1 MTTTTTILPT
11 SEGDPFLSV
20 VRFTSQLA
28 EASEPEIARLCKEAE
43 EFIVARKWLELASL
57 LVASAELASSK
68 ISQQDFEC
76 TYSIICSIVKNAN
89 SPEDDVLDIVK
100 VISAKLVQQ
109 PNDKASLRLK
119 ILFNLYSLLDH
130 PYARFQVYMKALSL
144 AVTGK
149 VTEYVI
155 PSFKKID
162 SFLEEWSIDIKDQRE
177 LFLAIANV
185 LRENK
190 SLVKESLKFLTKY
203 LTTFSKEDAQALGE
217 AKEEAVRAVIE
228 FVKAPN
234 IFQCD
239 LLDLPAVAQ
248 LEKDPKYGP
257 VHQLLKIFL
266 TQRLNAY
273 REFQT
278 ANSECLQSYGLVD
291 EDCVTKMRLLSLV
304 HLASDEFGK
313 IPYTSIKDTLQ
324 LKGEEVEPWIV
335 KAITAKLIDCKM
347 DQINQAVIIRQV
359 ASVETFRCSER
370 KFGSDGVSPPRKMPP
385 IILFSFW
392 LLCITTCLPGRI
404 TVLADSDKSVLL
416 RFKETVSDPGSI
428 LASWVNESE
437 DYCSWFGVSC
447 DSTSR
452 VMALNISGSGSD
464 KGSSKISRN
473 RFTCADIGKFPLY
486 GFGIRRVCAG
496 KLGTLVG
503 NLPSVIVGLTELRVL
518 SLPFN
523 SFSGEIPVGIWE
535 MEKLEVLDLEGNL
548 MSGSLPVQFTG
559 LRSLRVMN
567 LGFNRFSGE
576 IPSSLQNLSKLEILN
591 LGGNKLNG
599 TVPGFV
605 GRFRVVHLLLNW
617 LEGSLPKDIGDNC
630 GKLEHLDLSGNFLS
644 GRIPESLGSCRG
656 LKSLLLYMNTLEETI
671 PSEFGNL
678 GKLEVL
684 DVSKNTLSGPLPAE
698 LGNCSSLS
706 VLVLSNLYNV
716 YEDISSV
723 RGESDQPPG
732 ADLTS
737 MTEDFNFYQ
746 GGIPEEITRLP
757 KLKILWVPRATLE
770 GRFPRDWG
778 SCQSLEMVNLG
789 QNFFKGEIPVG
800 LSKCKNLRLLDL
812 SSNMLTGELLKEM
825 SVPCMS
831 VFDVGGNSLSGLIPE
846 FLSNTTTHCP
856 PVVYFD
862 GFSIESYNAD
872 PSSVYLSFFTE
883 QAQVG
888 ASLTAVGGDGSP
900 AVFHNF
906 ADNNFTGTLKSVPI
920 AQERLGKNISFIFS
934 GGGNQ
939 LYGQFPGNLFDSC
952 DKLKAVYVN
961 VSFNKLSGR
970 IPEGLSNMCPSLKIL
985 DASLNQIFGTI
996 PSSLGDLSSLVA
1008 LNLSWNQ
1015 LQGHLPGSLGKKM
1028 NALTFLS
1035 FANNNLTGQIPEGF
1049 GQLHSLQV
1057 LDLSSNSLSGGIP
1070 HDFVN
1075 LKNLTVLLLNNNNL
1089 SGQIPTGFSTF
1100 AVFNVSS
1107 NNMSGPVPPTNGLT
1121 KCSSVVG
1128 NMYLQPCRVFSLTTP
1143 SSDPRGPMAD
1153 SSTQDYASSP
1163 VENTPSQNSGRDG
1176 FNSLEIAS
1184 IASASAIVSVLIAL
1198 VILFFYTRKW
1208 HPKSKVM
1215 ATTKRE
1221 VTMFMDMGVAITF
1234 DNVVRATGNF
1244 NASNL
1249 IGNGGFGATYKAEIS
1264 QEVIVAIKRLSIG
1277 RFQGVQQ
1284 FHAEIKTL
1292 GRLRHPNLVT
1302 LIGYH
1307 ASETEMFLVYNYLP
1321 GGNLEKFIQERSTR
1335 AVDWRNLHKIALD
1348 IARALAY
1355 LHDQCVPRVLHRDVK
1370 PSNILLDNDH
1380 NAYLSDFGLARLLG
1394 TSETHATTGV
1404 AGTFGYVAPEYAMT
1418 CRVSDKADVYS
1429 YGVVLLELL
1438 SDKKALDPSFVSY
1451 GNGFNIV
1458 QWGCMLLKQ
1467 GRAKEFFTAGLW
1479 DAGPHDDLVEVLHLA
1494 VICTVDS
1501 LSTRPTMKQVVRRL
1515 KQLQPPC

>member
-149 VTEYVI
+149 VTEYLGERI
-155 PSFKKID
+155 PQVLDKVSND
-162 SFLEEWSIDIKDQRE
+162 FLQ
-177 LFLAIANV
+177 
-185 LRENK
+185 
-190 SLVKESLKFLTKY
+190 
-203 LTTFSKEDAQALGE
+203 EDAQALGE

-273 REFQT
+273 R
-278 ANSECLQSYGLVD
+278 NSKLQIQNVCKAMKILNFYFWWSLGLVD

-385 IILFSFW
+385 IIFFSFW

-464 KGSSKISRN
+464 KGSSKLVETVSLVLILAS
-473 RFTCADIGKFPLY
+473 FLCMGLVFG
-486 GFGIRRVCAG
+486 GFAPES
-496 KLGTLVG
+496 LGTLVG

-778 SCQSLEMVNLG
+778 SCQSLEMVNL
-789 QNFFKGEIPVG
+789 
-800 LSKCKNLRLLDL
+800 
-812 SSNMLTGELLKEM
+812 ELLKEM

-1049 GQLHSLQV
+1049 GQLHSLQ
-1057 LDLSSNSLSGGIP
+1057 
-1070 HDFVN
+1070 
-1075 LKNLTVLLLNNNNL
+1075 NLTVLLLNNNNL

-1163 VENTPSQNSGRDG
+1163 VENI
-1176 FNSLEIAS
+1176 L
-1184 IASASAIVSVLIAL
+1184 LIAL

-1307 ASETEMFLVYNYLP
+1307 ASETEMFLL
-1321 GGNLEKFIQERSTR
+1321 RSG
-1335 AVDWRNLHKIALD
+1335 ASGA
-1348 IARALAY
+1348 A
-1355 LHDQCVPRVLHRDVK
+1355 
-1370 PSNILLDNDH
+1370 
-1380 NAYLSDFGLARLLG
+1380 
-1394 TSETHATTGV
+1394 
-1404 AGTFGYVAPEYAMT
+1404 
-1418 CRVSDKADVYS
+1418 
-1429 YGVVLLELL
+1429 

>member
-1 MTTTTTILPT
+1 MTSLP
-11 SEGDPFLSV
+11 SSV
-20 VRFTSQLA
+20 IKWRFF
-28 EASEPEIARLCKEAE
+28 R
-43 EFIVARKWLELASL
+43 
-57 LVASAELASSK
+57 
-68 ISQQDFEC
+68 
-76 TYSIICSIVKNAN
+76 
-89 SPEDDVLDIVK
+89 
-100 VISAKLVQQ
+100 
-109 PNDKASLRLK
+109 
-119 ILFNLYSLLDH
+119 
-130 PYARFQVYMKALSL
+130 
-144 AVTGK
+144 
-149 VTEYVI
+149 
-155 PSFKKID
+155 
-162 SFLEEWSIDIKDQRE
+162 
-177 LFLAIANV
+177 
-185 LRENK
+185 
-190 SLVKESLKFLTKY
+190 
-203 LTTFSKEDAQALGE
+203 
-217 AKEEAVRAVIE
+217 
-228 FVKAPN
+228 
-234 IFQCD
+234 
-239 LLDLPAVAQ
+239 
-248 LEKDPKYGP
+248 
-257 VHQLLKIFL
+257 
-266 TQRLNAY
+266 
-273 REFQT
+273 
-278 ANSECLQSYGLVD
+278 
-291 EDCVTKMRLLSLV
+291 
-304 HLASDEFGK
+304 
-313 IPYTSIKDTLQ
+313 
-324 LKGEEVEPWIV
+324 
-335 KAITAKLIDCKM
+335 
-347 DQINQAVIIRQV
+347 RQ
-359 ASVETFRCSER
+359 
-370 KFGSDGVSPPRKMPP
+370 MPP
-385 IILFSFW
+385 NVVFSLC
-392 LLCITTCLPGRI
+392 LLCIATFLAGKF

-416 RFKETVSDPGSI
+416 RFKETVSDPGSL
-428 LASWVNESE
+428 LASWVKESE

-452 VMALNISGSGSD
+452 VMALNMSGSGSD
-464 KGSSKISRN
+464 QGNSKTSRN
-473 RFTCADIGKFPLY
+473 RFTCGDIGKFPLY
-486 GFGIRRVCAG
+486 GFGIRRDCAG
-496 KLGTLVG
+496 NHGALVG

-523 SFSGEIPVGIWE
+523 SFSGEIPVGIWG

-548 MSGSLPVQFTG
+548 MTGSLPVEFTG
-559 LRSLRVMN
+559 LRNLRVMN
-567 LGFNRFSGE
+567 LGFNRIEGG

-605 GRFRVVHLLLNW
+605 GRFRVVHLPLNW
-617 LEGSLPKDIGDNC
+617 LQGSLPKDIGDSC
-630 GKLEHLDLSGNFLS
+630 GKLEHLDLSGNFFT
-644 GRIPESLGSCRG
+644 GRIPESLGNCGG
-656 LKSLLLYMNTLEETI
+656 LRSLLLYMNTLEETI
-671 PSEFGNL
+671 PIEFGNL
-678 GKLEVL
+678 RKLEVL
-684 DVSKNTLSGPLPAE
+684 DVSRNTLSGPLPVE

-716 YEDISSV
+716 YEDINSI
-723 RGESDQPPG
+723 RGESDIPPG

-770 GRFPRDWG
+770 GRFPGDWG

-812 SSNMLTGELLKEM
+812 SLNMLTGELLKEL

-831 VFDVGGNSLSGLIPE
+831 VFDAGGNSLSGLIPD
-846 FLSNTTTHCP
+846 FLNTTHCP
-856 PVVYFD
+856 PVVYLE
-862 GFSIESYNAD
+862 GFSSQSYND
-872 PSSVYLSFFTE
+872 PSSVYLSFFAE
-883 QAQVG
+883 NAQVG
-888 ASLTAVGGDGSP
+888 TSLTSLGGDGGP
-900 AVFHNF
+900 GVFHNF
-906 ADNNFTGTLKSVPI
+906 ADNNFTGTLKSIPL
-920 AQERLGKNISFIFS
+920 AQDRLGKRVSYIFS
-934 GGGNQ
+934 AGGNQ
-939 LYGQFPGNLFDSC
+939 LYGQFPGKLFDNC
-952 DKLKAVYVN
+952 NELKAVYVN

-970 IPEGLSNMCPSLKIL
+970 IPEGLNNMCTSLKVL

-996 PSSLGDLSSLVA
+996 PSSLGDLASLLA

-1015 LQGHLPGSLGKKM
+1015 LQGQIPGSLGKKM
-1028 NALTFLS
+1028 KAMTFLS
-1035 FANNNLTGQIPEGF
+1035 IANNNLTGQIPQSF
-1049 GQLHSLQV
+1049 GQLQSLEV
-1057 LDLSSNSLSGGIP
+1057 LDLSSNYLSGGIP
-1070 HDFVN
+1070 HDFIN
-1075 LKNLTVLLLNNNNL
+1075 LKNLTVLLLNNNHL
-1089 SGQIPTGFSTF
+1089 SGQIPSGFATF
-1100 AVFNVSS
+1100 AVFNVSF
-1107 NNMSGPVPPTNGLT
+1107 NNLSGPVPSTNGLT
-1121 KCSSVVG
+1121 KCSSAVG
-1128 NMYLQPCRVFSLTTP
+1128 NPYLRPCHVFSLTTP
-1143 SSDPRGPMAD
+1143 SSDSRGSTGD
-1153 SSTQDYASSP
+1153 SSITQDYASSP
-1163 VENTPSQNSGRDG
+1163 FENAPSPPPDNNR

-1208 HPKSKVM
+1208 HPKSKIM

-1221 VTMFMDMGVAITF
+1221 VTMFMDIGVPITF

-1264 QEVIVAIKRLSIG
+1264 QDVVVAIKRLSIG

-1307 ASETEMFLVYNYLP
+1307 ASETEMFLIYNYLP

-1335 AVDWRNLHKIALD
+1335 AVDWRVLHKIALD

-1370 PSNILLDNDH
+1370 PSNILLDDDH

-1458 QWGCMLLKQ
+1458 QWACMLLRQ

-1494 VICTVDS
+1494 VVCTVDS

-1515 KQLQPPC
+1515 KQLQPPSC

>member
-68 ISQQDFEC
+68 LSEKDFEC

-89 SPEDDVLDIVK
+89 SPEDDVLDMVK

-452 VMALNISGSGSD
+452 
-464 KGSSKISRN
+464 
-473 RFTCADIGKFPLY
+473 FPLY

-605 GRFRVVHLLLNW
+605 GRFRV
-617 LEGSLPKDIGDNC
+617 
-630 GKLEHLDLSGNFLS
+630 LEHLDLSGNFLS

-706 VLVLSNLYNV
+706 VL
-716 YEDISSV
+716 
-723 RGESDQPPG
+723 SDQPPG

-1107 NNMSGPVPPTNGLT
+1107 NNMS
-1121 KCSSVVG
+1121 
-1128 NMYLQPCRVFSLTTP
+1128 
-1143 SSDPRGPMAD
+1143 D